1 MPTTTKPKA
10 ETPVVEET
18 KEKRQSQM
26 FDLLRHVLLASI
38 GAVVIV
44 EEEIEALVNKMI
56 ERGEIAEKDGKK
68 LVKEVMDKR
77 KGRAQKLDEQ
87 IKKDVEAVLERI
99 SIPTKADVAEL
110 SEKINVLTVKVDEL
124 KKP

>member
-1 MPTTTKPKA
+1 MPTKPKV

-18 KEKRQSQM
+18 EEKHQSQM

-38 GAVVIV
+38 GAVVIL

-77 KGRAQKLDEQ
+77 KGKAQKLDEQ
-87 IKKDVEAVLERI
+87 IKKDVENVLERI
-99 SIPTKADVAEL
+99 SIPTKADVEEL
-110 SEKINVLTVKVDEL
+110 SQKITVLTEKVDEL
-124 KKP
+124 KKA

>member
-1 MPTTTKPKA
+1 MPTKSKA
-10 ETPVVEET
+10 ETPVVEES
-18 KEKRQSQM
+18 KEKNQSQM

-38 GAVVIV
+38 GAVVIL

-68 LVKEVMDKR
+68 LVREVMDKR
-77 KGRAQKLDEQ
+77 KGKAQKLDEQ

-99 SIPTKADVAEL
+99 SIPTKADVEEL
-110 SEKINVLTVKVDEL
+110 SQKITVLTTKVDEL
-124 KKP
+124 KKS

>member
-1 MPTTTKPKA
+1 MPTKPKV
-10 ETPVVEET
+10 ETVVEEPV
-18 KEKRQSQM
+18 EKRQSQM

-68 LVKEVMDKR
+68 LVHEVMDKR
-77 KGRAQKLDEQ
+77 KAKADKLDEQ
-87 IKKDVEAVLERI
+87 IKKDIETVLERI
-99 SIPTKADVAEL
+99 SIPTKADVEEL
-110 SEKINVLTVKVDEL
+110 SQKITVLSTKIDEL
-124 KKP
+124 KKA

>member
-1 MPTTTKPKA
+1 MPTKPKA
-10 ETPVVEET
+10 ETPVVEEAE
-18 KEKRQSQM
+18 EKHQSQM

-38 GAVVIV
+38 GAVVIL

-77 KGRAQKLDEQ
+77 KGKAQKLDEQ
-87 IKKDVEAVLERI
+87 IKKDVENVLERI
-99 SIPTKADVAEL
+99 SIPTKADVEEL
-110 SEKINVLTVKVDEL
+110 SQKITVLTEKVDEL
-124 KKP
+124 KKS

>member
-1 MPTTTKPKA
+1 MPTKPKV
-10 ETPVVEET
+10 ETVVEEPV
-18 KEKRQSQM
+18 EKRQSQM

-68 LVKEVMDKR
+68 LVREVMDKR
-77 KGRAQKLDEQ
+77 KGSAQKLDEQ

-99 SIPTKADVAEL
+99 SIPTKADVEDL
-110 SEKINVLTVKVDEL
+110 GEKINVLSTKIDEL
-124 KKP
+124 KKA

>member
-1 MPTTTKPKA
+1 MPTKPKV
-10 ETPVVEET
+10 ETVVEEP

-26 FDLLRHVLLASI
+26 FELLRHVLLASI

-68 LVKEVMDKR
+68 LVREVMDKR
-77 KGRAQKLDEQ
+77 KGSAQKLDEQ

-99 SIPTKADVAEL
+99 SIPTKADVEEL
-110 SEKINVLTVKVDEL
+110 GEKINVLSTKIDEL
-124 KKP
+124 KKA

>member
-1 MPTTTKPKA
+1 MPTKSKA
-10 ETPVVEET
+10 ETPVVEES
-18 KEKRQSQM
+18 KEKNQSQM

-68 LVKEVMDKR
+68 LVREVMDKR
-77 KGRAQKLDEQ
+77 KGKAQKLDEQ

-99 SIPTKADVAEL
+99 SIPTKADVEEL
-110 SEKINVLTVKVDEL
+110 SQKITVLTTKVDEL
-124 KKP
+124 KKS

>member
-1 MPTTTKPKA
+1 MPTKPKV
-10 ETPVVEET
+10 ETVVEEPV
-18 KEKRQSQM
+18 EKRQSQM

-68 LVKEVMDKR
+68 LVHEVMDKR
-77 KGRAQKLDEQ
+77 KAKAEKLDDR
-87 IKKDVEAVLERI
+87 IRKDVEAVLERI
-99 SIPTKADVAEL
+99 SIPTKADVEDL
-110 SEKINVLTVKVDEL
+110 GEKINVLSTKIDEL
-124 KKP
+124 KKA